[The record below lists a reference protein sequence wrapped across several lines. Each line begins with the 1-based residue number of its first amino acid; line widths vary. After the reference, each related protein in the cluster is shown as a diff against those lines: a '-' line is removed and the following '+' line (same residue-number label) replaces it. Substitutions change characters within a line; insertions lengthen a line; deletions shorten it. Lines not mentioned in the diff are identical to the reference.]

1 MVETSKFYIGG
12 QWVAPL
18 EPRLIDVINP
28 ATEEVCAVL
37 SMGSAADVDAA
48 AKSAFAAF
56 PAFSATT
63 VAQRIALLQKIATAF
78 ERRFEDLA
86 QAMTMDM
93 GSPITFSRT
102 AQAQSGLDHI
112 NTMIEVLKTYK
123 FEEMHGTTLIVHEPI
138 GVCGLITPWNWPINQ
153 IVCKVIPAIAAGCT
167 MVLKPSEI
175 APLSALI
182 FAEVLHEAGV
192 PAGVFNLVN
201 GDGPNVGAAIS
212 SHPLIDMVSFTGS
225 TRAGAEVAKAA
236 APTVKR
242 VAQELGGNS
251 PNILLDDADLK
262 TAVHFSVTFCFSNS
276 GQSCNSPQ
284 RLLVP
289 HKLMNTVKAMALEV
303 GLSQKLGSPLNEAT
317 DLGPVASAAHF
328 EKIQTNIK
336 TGIAEGA
343 ELVMG
348 GVGLPTG
355 FNKGY
360 FVRPTIFA
368 NVTPQMS
375 IAQTEIFGPVIMLI
389 GYETEEEAIA
399 IANDTEFGLSAFV
412 QGSLPRARKVAAKLR
427 AGQVEINAPAP
438 DYFAPFGGYKQSGN
452 GREYGAFGLHDY
464 LETKAIIG
472 YGA

>member
-1 MVETSKFYIGG
+1 MVDTSKFYIGG
-12 QWVAPL
+12 QWVLPVSPL
-18 EPRLIDVINP
+18 VIDVINP
-28 ATEEVCAVL
+28 ATEEICATL
-37 SMGSAADVDAA
+37 SMGSAADDDAA
-48 AKSAFAAF
+48 SRSAHAAF

-63 VAQRIALLQKIATAF
+63 KAQRIALLQKIADVF
-78 ERRFEDLA
+78 ERRFEDIA
-86 QAMTMDM
+86 QAMTLEM
-93 GSPITFSRT
+93 GSPIAFSRA

-112 NTMIEVLKTYK
+112 HAMLDVLKTFH
-123 FEEMHGTTLIVHEPI
+123 FERLQGTTLICHEPI

-153 IVCKVIPAIAAGCT
+153 IVCKVIPALAAGCT

-192 PAGVFNLVN
+192 PAGVFNMVN
-201 GDGPNVGAAIS
+201 GDGPSVGAAIA

-225 TRAGAEVAKAA
+225 TRAGIEVARAA

-262 TAVHFSVTFCFSNS
+262 SAVHYSVTFCFSNS

-289 HKLMNTVKAMALEV
+289 AKLMDVVKKLALEV
-303 GLSQKLGSPLNEAT
+303 GNSQKLGAPLDETT
-317 DLGPVASAAHF
+317 DIGPVVSAAHF
-328 EKIQTNIK
+328 EKIQRNIK
-336 TGIAEGA
+336 TGIEEGA
-343 ELVMG
+343 ELVLG
-348 GVGLPTG
+348 GLGRPHG

-360 FVRPTIFA
+360 YVRPTIFA
-368 NVTPQMS
+368 NVTPNMS
-375 IAQTEIFGPVIMLI
+375 IARTEIFGPVIMLI
-389 GYETEEEAIA
+389 GYESEEEAIA

-412 QGSLPRARKVAAKLR
+412 QGSLPRARAVAARLR
-427 AGQVEINAPAP
+427 AGQVEINAPAA

-464 LETKAIIG
+464 LETKAIVG

>member
-18 EPRLIDVINP
+18 EPRQIDVINP

-63 VAQRIALLQKIATAF
+63 VAQRIALLQKIATVF

-123 FEEMHGTTLIVHEPI
+123 FEEMHGTTIIVHEPI

-236 APTVKR
+236 ALTIKR

-262 TAVHFSVTFCFSNS
+262 TAVHYSVTFCFSNS

-289 HKLMNTVKAMALEV
+289 HKLMSTVKALALEV
-303 GLSQKLGSPLNEAT
+303 GLSQKLGAPLDEAT

-328 EKIQTNIK
+328 EKIQNNIK

-375 IAQTEIFGPVIMLI
+375 IAKTEIFGPVIMLI
-389 GYETEEEAIA
+389 GYETEAEAIA